1 MMSIRSLADFNRS
14 SLGGDGDWLTPPPSP
29 PRPQTPGRHDE
40 RGMGTFN
47 WPPARTS
54 TWPYTGT
61 FSWPRTPLREY
72 VLDPVRA
79 FADRDAACWR
89 RSAGGMSARLSVR
102 PVSCSEVHH
111 ATYLSLAGASGP
123 AGAAAR
129 TGERGVLMALPVRT
143 PRSPGGNRTCRE
155 TQAKQ
160 ETDEVIEGS
169 EPGGGPKQ
177 PGPVLNSAT

>member
-61 FSWPRTPLREY
+61 FSWPRTMPQHGGCEATQRE
-72 VLDPVRA
+72 
-79 FADRDAACWR
+79 
-89 RSAGGMSARLSVR
+89 SAGATDA
-102 PVSCSEVHH
+102 VSDH
-111 ATYLSLAGASGP
+111 TPRAGASPRQPEGAGSHP
-123 AGAAAR
+123 ATREPGDYYSVITQSPARLALTDVAACVADTPWTGGA
-129 TGERGVLMALPVRT
+129 VRDGGRHR
-143 PRSPGGNRTCRE
+143 RSPCSTVAGLDGLLAPSRT
-155 TQAKQ
+155 T
-160 ETDEVIEGS
+160 V
-169 EPGGGPKQ
+169 
-177 PGPVLNSAT
+177 V